1 MSFRSPHP
9 DVRIPDLP
17 LGDVVF
23 GGSHAHLDPPALV
36 DGLTGRTITF
46 GELLAQIRAVA
57 AGLGRWAFARAT
69 SWRCGRRTVPSS
81 PSCST
86 PWRRS
91 GPSSPRPTP
100 SPRSLAAADRR
111 RRTAARDHGGAPG
124 EGTRYR
130 PRRVFE
136 QSRRDGQYRRAEGW
150 LRTGDIGV
158 VDADGYLRI
167 VDRLKELIKVKGYQV
182 ARGVLSADDVRAFI
196 HERVSHYKRLRDV
209 SFVEAI
215 PKSPSGKI
223 LRRVLIEQE
232 RAARA

>member
-1 MSFRSPHP
+1 M
-9 DVRIPDLP
+9 
-17 LGDVVF
+17 
-23 GGSHAHLDPPALV
+23 
-36 DGLTGRTITF
+36 T
-46 GELLAQIRAVA
+46 
-57 AGLGRWAFARAT
+57 
-69 SWRCGRRTVPSS
+69 
-81 PSCST
+81 
-86 PWRRS
+86 
-91 GPSSPRPTP
+91 
-100 SPRSLAAADRR
+100 
-111 RRTAARDHGGAPG
+111 TAALLGKARDIA
-124 EGTRYR
+124 
-130 PRRVFE
+130 
-136 QSRRDGQYRRAEGW
+136 RDGYLNNPDATASTVDAEGW

-158 VDADGYLRI
+158 VDADGYLTI